1 MISDIK
7 LHWETVYNTKSP
19 DQVSWTQKNP
29 KTSLNFIT
37 SFQLPK
43 EASIIDIGGG
53 DSLLVDFLLEEGYSN
68 ITVLD
73 ISGKALERAQKR
85 LGSKAKL
92 VTWIESNVIDF
103 TPEKKYD
110 VWHDRAAFHFLT
122 SQEDISRY
130 VSLTNSFVSHRLI
143 IGTFSMKGPKK
154 CSGLEITQYSKNKM
168 SVIFNEC
175 FEQNNSL
182 EEIHHTPFNT
192 TQNFIFCSFKKRS

>member
-19 DQVSWTQKNP
+19 DQVSWTQKIP

-37 SFQLPK
+37 SNQLPK

-73 ISGKALERAQKR
+73 ISGKALDRAKKR

-103 TPEKKYD
+103 TPEKNYD
-110 VWHDRAAFHFLT
+110 VWHDRATFHFLT
-122 SQEDISRY
+122 SQDDISSY
-130 VSLTNSFVSHRLI
+130 VSLTNSCVNHHLI

-154 CSGLEITQYSKNKM
+154 CSGLEITQYSEKKM
-168 SVIFNEC
+168 STIFNEG
-175 FEQNNSL
+175 FEQHNSL

-192 TQNFIFCSFKKRS
+192 TQNFIFCSFKKRL